1 MGSTTRPESGDTN
14 MGTCIKHLMADTANG
29 IQVVDPVDYP
39 DADWELSLSDFHS
52 ALSRLED
59 GEQAFFAAN
68 PDEVAYLK
76 GEYEISE

>member
-1 MGSTTRPESGDTN
+1 MGSTKRPESGEKIMSTY
-14 MGTCIKHLMADTANG
+14 IKHLMADTANG

-39 DADWELSLSDFHS
+39 DADWELSLGDFQS

-68 PDEVAYLK
+68 PDEVAYLE